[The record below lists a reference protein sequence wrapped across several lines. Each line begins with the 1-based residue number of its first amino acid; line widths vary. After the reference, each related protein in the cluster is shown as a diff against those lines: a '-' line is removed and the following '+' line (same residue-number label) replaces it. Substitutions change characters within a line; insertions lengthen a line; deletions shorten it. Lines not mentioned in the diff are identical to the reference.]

1 MSEDEKWDKGTSRE
15 VKVEQDTR
23 EAVNIYDG
31 EFYYQIAIS
40 SQEGFNPSSL
50 QQIVKDD
57 IFCGNNKENIGRGI
71 SKIVQEQYLEVAW
84 ITRECGARQGTTVCS
99 ITDKGVEQNVG
110 N

>member
-40 SQEGFNPSSL
+40 S
-50 QQIVKDD
+50 
-57 IFCGNNKENIGRGI
+57 
-71 SKIVQEQYLEVAW
+71 
-84 ITRECGARQGTTVCS
+84 
-99 ITDKGVEQNVG
+99 
-110 N
+110 